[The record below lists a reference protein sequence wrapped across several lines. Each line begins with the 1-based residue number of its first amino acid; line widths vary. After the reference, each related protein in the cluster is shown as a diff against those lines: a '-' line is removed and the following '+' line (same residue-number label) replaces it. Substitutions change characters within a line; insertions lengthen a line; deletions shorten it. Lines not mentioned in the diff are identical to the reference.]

1 MTASLARRSRFERF
15 LELFTMVRA
24 GEGRSVAWFFSFAF
38 LILVAYYVLKTL
50 REPLL
55 LVDDSAEMKS
65 YAYAT
70 IAALLIFIIP
80 VYGWVFRRTRRS
92 QLTRIVTAFFIIN
105 LGVFYGLGMA
115 GYDVGFWY
123 FVWVGIVGLMLPAQF
138 WAYAADTYN
147 IKSGQRLFPVIMAG
161 ATFGG
166 LLGPLIAGALY
177 ERLGPWN
184 LMLIVGAMLAATIP
198 LVTVCRSAVP
208 DASRALSRKK
218 KHEPHFMG
226 GLALVVRDHYLLLLA
241 VLILLLNWV
250 NTTGEYILAEFVV
263 NYADQRIALD
273 PGLSKGELIASF
285 YSRFY
290 FLVNACTVVLQVLL
304 VARIFSWVGVRG
316 ALLVLPVLAMIGYGM
331 IAFVPVF
338 SLIQVAKIMENS
350 ADYSIMNTARHALY
364 LPLPDDHKYEGKTA
378 IETFFWR
385 LGDLVQAGVVFVG
398 LNYLGFGIEDFALL
412 NLALGA
418 VWLMVAIRLGRLYRE
433 EVDLRVGE
441 RPPIVARTLDDQH
454 LPPGTAFEFSLPA
467 DAFVDPVP
475 GEVMKISAR
484 GTSGKPL
491 PHWLSFHDETLTF
504 SGEVPETMHGITE
517 LRIKVRDFDGEK
529 AETPLILRHGP
540 DQHA

>member
-1 MTASLARRSRFERF
+1 MTAPLARRTRFERF

-24 GEGRSVAWFFSFAF
+24 GEGRSVAWFFFYAF
-38 LILVAYYVLKTL
+38 LILVAYYILKTL

-55 LVDDSAEMKS
+55 LVDASAEMKS

-70 IAALLIFIIP
+70 IAALLIVIIP

-92 QLTRIVTAFFIIN
+92 QLTRLVTAFFVMN
-105 LGVFYGLGMA
+105 LGVLYLLGIA
-115 GYDVGFWY
+115 GFDVGFSY

-138 WAYAADTYN
+138 WGYAADTYN
-147 IKSGQRLFPVIMAG
+147 VKSGQRLFPVIMAG
-161 ATFGG
+161 ATLGG

-177 ERLGPWN
+177 ERMGPWN
-184 LMLIVGAMLAATIP
+184 LLLVAGLLLAATLP
-198 LVTVCRSAVP
+198 LVSICRSVVP
-208 DASRALSRKK
+208 GGSRAVAKPK

-263 NYADQRIALD
+263 NYANQRIELD
-273 PGLSKGELIASF
+273 PGLSKGELIATF

-290 FLVNACTVVLQVLL
+290 FYVNAFTLALQVLL
-304 VARIFSWVGVRG
+304 VARIFSWVGIRG

-398 LNYLGFGIEDFALL
+398 LRYLGFGIEDFALL

-418 VWLMVAIRLGRLYRE
+418 IWLMVAIRLGRLYRDE
-433 EVDLRVGE
+433 ADLHVGE
-441 RPPIVARTLDDQH
+441 RPSIIARELDEQS
-454 LPPGTAFEFSLPA
+454 LPPGTVFEFSLPE

-475 GEVMKISAR
+475 GEVMKISAKHAS
-484 GTSGKPL
+484 GTPL
-491 PHWLSFHDETLTF
+491 PRWLSFDHETLTF
-504 SGEVPETMHGITE
+504 RGKVPDEKHGTTE
-517 LRIKVRDFDGEK
+517 IRIKARDFDGEN
-529 AETPLILRHGP
+529 AYTPLILRHGP
-540 DQHA
+540 AKHA

>member
-1 MTASLARRSRFERF
+1 
-15 LELFTMVRA
+15 MVRA
-24 GEGRSVAWFFSFAF
+24 GEGRSIAWFFFYAF
-38 LILVAYYVLKTL
+38 LILVAYYILKTL

-55 LVDDSAEMKS
+55 LVDASAEMKS
-65 YAYAT
+65 YAYAM
-70 IAALLIFIIP
+70 IAALLIVIIP
-80 VYGWVFRRTRRS
+80 AYGWVFRRTRRS
-92 QLTRIVTAFFIIN
+92 QLTRFVTGFFVIN
-105 LGVFYGLGMA
+105 LGVLYLFGVA
-115 GYDVGFWY
+115 GFDVGFSY

-147 IKSGQRLFPVIMAG
+147 VKSGQRLFPVIMAG
-161 ATFGG
+161 ATLGG

-184 LMLIVGAMLAATIP
+184 LMLFVGVLLAATIP

-208 DASRALSRKK
+208 DGSRAIAKQK

-263 NYADQRIALD
+263 SYADQRIALD
-273 PGLSKGELIASF
+273 PGLSKGELIAAF

-290 FLVNACTVVLQVLL
+290 FFVNAFTVALQVLL
-304 VARIFSWVGVRG
+304 VARIFSWVGIRG

-331 IAFVPVF
+331 IAFVPIF

-385 LGDLVQAGVVFVG
+385 LGDLVQAGVVFLG
-398 LNYLGFGIEDFALL
+398 LNYLGFGVEDFALL

-418 VWLMVAIRLGRLYRE
+418 VWLMVAIRLGRLYRD
-433 EVDLRVGE
+433 EVDLHVGE
-441 RPPIVARTLDDQH
+441 RPPIIARKLDDQR

-475 GEVMKISAR
+475 GEVIKISAKR
-484 GTSGKPL
+484 ATGKPL
-491 PHWLSFHDETLTF
+491 PHWMSFDDETLTF
-504 SGEVPETMHGITE
+504 RGKVPKHEHGTTRI
-517 LRIKVRDFDGEK
+517 RIKARDFDGEK
-529 AETPLILRHGP
+529 ADTPLVLRHG
-540 DQHA
+540 DKQHA